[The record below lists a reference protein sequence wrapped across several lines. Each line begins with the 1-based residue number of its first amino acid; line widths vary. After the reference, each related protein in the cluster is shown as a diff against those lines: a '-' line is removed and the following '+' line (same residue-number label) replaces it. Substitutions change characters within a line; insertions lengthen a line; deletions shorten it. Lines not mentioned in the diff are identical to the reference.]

1 MKKYLVT
8 FSMAILGS
16 HALASLPIYQP
27 IGASTSLGG
36 YANRQAFMTSLANP
50 AAPYLMT
57 NIESFRAGF
66 LGPLSLGY
74 ETGDIKNLDDKI
86 DELEGIL
93 EQDYSASYNNLSAAD
108 LASLG
113 LTASSTDAEISAA
126 LIQADA
132 DVAAAINQANGVI
145 TEIGETAY
153 VKLSGSV
160 QAPFMPI
167 IYKTSNR
174 GAFTLDASA
183 SFVGRVGILSD
194 DISATVSGSDIELV
208 SDTSVYVKR
217 GTDYRVGLGY
227 SQAVGRPVSG
237 ALILGG
243 RVNFHNIALNKK
255 LSVLTDDNDDSDDSI
270 GDFLLERDNVE
281 TGFSLDLGA
290 IWTAPNYQLGASIAN
305 VNEPEFDFAEF
316 GNCSDLAGSDLIR
329 CNAAVRLA
337 DAGKFK
343 LTETYKMK
351 AQMTLDAAVMTTDQN
366 WSLAASYDVNPV
378 ADLTGDEYQWEV
390 ISLSYFNDNILFPG
404 IRAGYRRN
412 HVGSKLRY
420 ITVGAT
426 LFRRLDFDL
435 AYGLDKFTHDGSSLP
450 RSLYLSFGY
459 GFAF

>member
-1 MKKYLVT
+1 
-8 FSMAILGS
+8 MAILGS

-27 IGASTSLGG
+27 IGASTALGG

-50 AAPYLMT
+50 AAPYMMT
-57 NIESFRAGF
+57 NIESARVGF

-93 EQDYSASYNNLSAAD
+93 ELDYSASYNNLSATD

-113 LTASSTDAEISAA
+113 LTLNSTDAEISAA

-132 DVAAAINQANGVI
+132 DVAAAINQANGII
-145 TEIGETAY
+145 TEIGKTAY

-194 DISATVSGSDIELV
+194 DISATVSGSDVELV

-217 GTDYRVGLGY
+217 ATDYRFGLGY
-227 SQAVGRPVSG
+227 SQALGRPISG

-243 RVNFHNIALNKK
+243 RLNFHKMALGQK
-255 LSVLTDDNDDSDDSI
+255 LSVLTDEENDADDGF
-270 GDFLLERDNVE
+270 GDFLFERENVE
-281 TGFSLDLGA
+281 SGISLDLGA
-290 IWTAPNYQLGASIAN
+290 IWTAPNYQLGASLAN
-305 VNEPEFDFAEF
+305 VNEPEFDFAEL
-316 GNCSDLAGSDLIR
+316 GNCSGLSGSELTS
-329 CNAAVRLA
+329 CNAAVRLSNG
-337 DAGKFK
+337 GKLDLK
-343 LTETYKMK
+343 ETYKMR
-351 AQMTLDAAVMTTDQN
+351 AQLTLDAAVMTTDQN
-366 WSLAASYDVNPV
+366 WSLAVSYDANHIADPV
-378 ADLTGDEYQWEV
+378 GDEYQWEV
-390 ISLSYFNDNILFPG
+390 ISLSYFNDDLLLPG
-404 IRAGYRRN
+404 IRVGYRRN

-420 ITVGAT
+420 ITAGAT
-426 LFRRLDFDL
+426 LFRRLELDL

-450 RSLYLSFGY
+450 RSLYFSVGYSFG
-459 GFAF
+459 F